1 MLMHSSD
8 NNVFQRIPVIL
19 LWTRYSSDADAIVF
33 HIRDLNTSDLPLRRS
48 PKQFYVFLLLESP
61 HYTGKS
67 LWEKIN
73 GTTKYKIPDDYFN
86 LTVTY
91 RKDGD
96 IFAGYGSLQKVERSG
111 GAGISF
117 DYKKIAR
124 SIFERPKFAL
134 QLVSNC
140 QTLSGREQY
149 SE

>member
-1 MLMHSSD
+1 MIYVD
-8 NNVFQRIPVIL
+8 GCFVTNF
-19 LWTRYSSDADAIVF
+19 RYSSDADAIVF

-91 RKDGD
+91 RSVNC
-96 IFAGYGSLQKVERSG
+96 F
-111 GAGISF
+111 
-117 DYKKIAR
+117 
-124 SIFERPKFAL
+124 
-134 QLVSNC
+134 VSNGFTDVLLYFEKGFFC
-140 QTLSGREQY
+140 QVKPHFMVVTFSF
-149 SE
+149 